1 MLGVYTGLVPFDD
14 LTAAQ
19 LAADRQAVTRSAL
32 YAARLAA
39 TRRLIA
45 SLPGDLG
52 EPEAVQSVL
61 VDRDATDHRHEL
73 LSSFEKA
80 WSLLVIRIVATTVS
94 KPTEAVAD
102 ARLRGATVPQ
112 IATALGITPQG
123 VYSTYG
129 DQVRRAASRTDT

>member
-1 MLGVYTGLVPFDD
+1 MPFDD

-19 LAADRQAVTRSAL
+19 LSADRQAVANSAL
-32 YAARLAA
+32 HAARLAA

-61 VDRDATDHRHEL
+61 VDRDSNDNRHEL
-73 LSSFEKA
+73 LSSFDKA
-80 WSLLVIRIVATTVS
+80 WSLLVIRIVSTTVS

-102 ARLRGATVPQ
+102 ARRRGATVAQ
-112 IATALGITPQG
+112 IAAALGITTQG

-129 DQVRRAASRTDT
+129 EQVRRNPSRTTT